1 MIKSN
6 YNSID
11 VFKFLAAIMVVAI
24 HTNPFY
30 HYPIL
35 NFIITSLCRIAVPFF
50 SFFQVL
56 FSLRRKKEKVK
67 V

>member
-50 SFFQVL
+50 WHSCKYPWLKFV
-56 FSLRRKKEKVK
+56 V
-67 V
+67 